1 MPRKKTPLTAIKQKC
16 LECSGG
22 DKQEVQ
28 HCELPEC
35 PLFPYR
41 LGIDPNA
48 PLDLPGGPAPEAASG
63 TRESAP
69 LPGHAAAPDHASE
82 KDDGDKKGQNAP
94 RHKKPKAVDQ
104 LTLF

>member
-1 MPRKKTPLTAIKQKC
+1 LTAIKKKC

-28 HCELPEC
+28 HCELVHC
-35 PLFPYR
+35 PLYPFR

-48 PLDLPGGPAPEAASG
+48 PLDLPGSPSPEAVAEAPEPAQAPAEVTKAGQS
-63 TRESAP
+63 ESRA
-69 LPGHAAAPDHASE
+69 
-82 KDDGDKKGQNAP
+82 KKA
-94 RHKKPKAVDQ
+94 KAEDQ

>member
-1 MPRKKTPLTAIKQKC
+1 MPRKKTPLGAIRAKC

-28 HCELPEC
+28 ACELRHC

-48 PLDLPGGPAPEAASG
+48 PLDLPGTSAPGKPAPG
-63 TRESAP
+63 KPR
-69 LPGHAAAPDHASE
+69 PDTGQGP
-82 KDDGDKKGQNAP
+82 KDDSLADSHENEQA
-94 RHKKPKAVDQ
+94 AQSQQQ